1 MNYLYFFTICIL
13 LISCIN
19 YVQYKLNFVLD
30 LSLKHK
36 IKNIEKVPL
45 SGGIYI
51 LLSVL
56 ICEYIFKIDLPF
68 YLVLTLSLFCVLGIF
83 SDTKPNFIP
92 ILRLTIQLIII
103 IIFIYLSGLEINRT
117 NIIFI
122 DKFLLN
128 YYFNFFFTSFC
139 IIVLLNGSNFVDG
152 VNTNLIGYCIIILFF
167 ISKFN
172 YVLDINYLIII
183 LISFY
188 VYNFFG
194 KCFLGDSGVYVLS
207 ILISFIVIDTINT
220 NEINPFFAVSLL
232 WYPAFENLFSI
243 IRRFVTNNKVD
254 MADKKHLHSLL
265 YLTLKKQNI
274 KFSNTICGLLLC
286 TYNFLII
293 YLSYKY
299 IDSSQVLISILII
312 NILLYLIAY
321 FKLLNILSN
330 RLVSKR

>member
-1 MNYLYFFTICIL
+1 MSYLYFFTICIL

-19 YVQYKLNFVLD
+19 YVQYKLNFALD

-56 ICEYIFKIDLPF
+56 ICTYSFNIDISFHLI
-68 YLVLTLSLFCVLGIF
+68 LTMSLLCVLGLF
-83 SDTKPNFIP
+83 SDAKPNFVP
-92 ILRLTIQLIII
+92 VLRLAIQLLIIM
-103 IIFIYLSGLEINRT
+103 FFAYLSGLEINKT

-152 VNTNLIGYCIIILFF
+152 VNTNLIGYYIIILFF
-167 ISKFN
+167 ISKFD
-172 YVLDINYLIII
+172 YVLDINFLIII
-183 LISFY
+183 LIPFY
-188 VYNFFG
+188 LYNFFG

-207 ILISFIVIDTINT
+207 ILISFFVIDIINV
-220 NEINPFFAVSLL
+220 NQINPFFAISLL

-243 IRRFVTNNKVD
+243 IRRFVSHNKID

-265 YLTLKKQNI
+265 YLTLKKKNL

-286 TYNFLII
+286 SYNFLVI
-293 YLSYKY
+293 YFSYKY
-299 IDSSQVLISILII
+299 IDSNQTLILILII
-312 NILLYLIAY
+312 NILLYLISY
-321 FKLLNILSN
+321 FKLLDILSN
-330 RLVSKR
+330 RLVSKI